1 MKNKIKEGDLVEY
14 QYPPEHLFRTF
25 GLVERTEK
33 DKVMVQWLW
42 TENLEGEI
50 EEGENQLRQNYLIS
64 YNLNEE
70 GFAWQLRLV
79 A

>member
-14 QYPPEHLFRTF
+14 QYLTTHSFRTF

-50 EEGENQLRQNYLIS
+50 EDQENQPRQNNLIS

-70 GFAWQLRLV
+70 GLAWQLRLV

>member
-1 MKNKIKEGDLVEY
+1 MNKIKEGDIVEY
-14 QYPPEHLFRTF
+14 KYFSEHPFRTF
-25 GLVERTEK
+25 GLVEKTEK

-50 EEGENQLRQNYLIS
+50 EEEEHQPRQNHLVS
-64 YNLNEE
+64 YDTDEE
-70 GFAWQLRLV
+70 GNTLSLRVV